1 MGQALDKEE
10 FTPEDVARFSA
21 RLEESL
27 EALER
32 VLARPGF
39 GVGPRTLG
47 AELEA
52 HLVDRGGRALGVC
65 GEVLARARD
74 RQLTVE
80 LGRFNVEF
88 NAGVVSLAGRPFR
101 EFGEDLTRMLARLR
115 RAAGEVGGR
124 VALVGVLPTLRL
136 EDLEPSV
143 LSPFARYRAL
153 QHGLRS
159 HRARPFRLHIEGE
172 ETLSLEME
180 YVSAASACTSM
191 QYHLK
196 VDPVDFARA
205 HNAAQ
210 LAIAPVLALCGNS
223 PLFLGRRLWHETRIP
238 LYRQA
243 TDGRSSEEESMEL
256 PSRTG
261 FGHGWVRQ
269 GAHELFA
276 QGVALHSPLLPVVG
290 QESPLEVVA
299 GGGVPSLSELR
310 MHQGTLYPWNRAV
323 YDPSGGGHVRVEMRA
338 LPSGPSVPDMLANG
352 AFALGLT
359 LSLMKEVEGLV
370 TRMPFRCA
378 RTNFYRAAREG
389 LDAPL
394 YWPGLPGQLLAV
406 QPVRQLLPRLLARAR
421 EGLVAA
427 GVDPEDVEP
436 LFELLEGR
444 LRTGRTGA
452 RWQLDML
459 ARLEADRPRN
469 EALTAMFERYL
480 AHSEEGMP
488 VHTWPDV

>member
-1 MGQALDKEE
+1 MGQALEKEE
-10 FTPEDVARFSA
+10 FTPEEVARFSA

-52 HLVDRGGRALGVC
+52 HLVDIGGRALSVC

-80 LGRFNVEF
+80 LGRFNVEI
-88 NAGVVSLAGRPFR
+88 NARVVPLAGRPFR
-101 EFGEDLTRMLARLR
+101 EFGADLTRMLARLR
-115 RAAGEVGGR
+115 HAAGEVGGR

-136 EDLEPSV
+136 EELVPGV
-143 LSPFARYRAL
+143 ISPLPRYRAL

-172 ETLSLEME
+172 ETLSHELE
-180 YVSAASACTSM
+180 YISAASACTSL

-196 VDPVDFARA
+196 VDPADFARA

-223 PLFLGRRLWHETRIP
+223 PLFLGRRLWHETRIT
-238 LYRQA
+238 LYRQL

-276 QGVALHSPLLPVVG
+276 QGVALHPPILPVLG
-290 QESPLEVVA
+290 HEAPLEVVA
-299 GGGVPSLSELR
+299 RGGVPSLSELR
-310 MHQGTLYPWNRAV
+310 MHQGTVYPWNRAV
-323 YDPSGGGHVRVEMRA
+323 YDPSDGGHVRVEMRA

-352 AFALGLT
+352 AFLLGLT
-359 LSLMKEVEGLV
+359 LSLMEEVEALV
-370 TRMPFRCA
+370 SRMPFRCA

-394 YWPGLPGQLLAV
+394 YWPGRPGQPLVV
-406 QPVRQLLPRLLARAR
+406 QPVRELLPRLLERAR
-421 EGLVAA
+421 QGLVSA
-427 GVDPEDVEP
+427 GVEPEDVEP

-452 RWQLDML
+452 RWQLDAL
-459 ARLEADRPRN
+459 ARLEADRPRH

-480 AHSEEGMP
+480 AYSEEGMP
-488 VHTWPDV
+488 VHTWPDA

>member
-1 MGQALDKEE
+1 MGQALEKEE
-10 FTPEDVARFSA
+10 FTPEERTRFSV

-52 HLVDRGGRALGVC
+52 HFVDRGGRALNVC
-65 GEVLARARD
+65 GEVLARARH

-80 LGRFNVEF
+80 LGRFNVEI
-88 NAGVVSLAGRPFR
+88 NAEVVSLAGRPFR
-101 EFGEDLTRMLARLR
+101 EFGEDLTRMLTRLR
-115 RAAGEVGGR
+115 RAASEFGGR
-124 VALVGVLPTLRL
+124 VVLVGMLPTLRL
-136 EDLEPSV
+136 EELGPSV
-143 LSPFARYRAL
+143 LSPFPRYRVL

-159 HRARPFRLHIEGE
+159 HRERPFWFHIEGE
-172 ETLSLEME
+172 ETLSFEME
-180 YVSAASACTSM
+180 YVSPASACTSM

-205 HNAAQ
+205 YNAAQ

-223 PLFLGRRLWHETRIP
+223 PLFLGRRLWHETRIA

-243 TDGRSSEEESMEL
+243 TDGRSIEEESMEL
-256 PSRTG
+256 PSRAG

-290 QESPLEVVA
+290 HESPLEVVER
-299 GGGVPSLSELR
+299 GGVPSLSELR
-310 MHQGTLYPWNRAV
+310 IHQGTVYPWNRAV

-338 LPSGPSVPDMLANG
+338 LPSGPSVPDLLANG
-352 AFALGLT
+352 AFLLGLT
-359 LSLMKEVEGLV
+359 LSLMEEVEVLV
-370 TRMPFRCA
+370 ARMPFRCA

-394 YWPGLPGQLLAV
+394 FWPGRPGQPLAV
-406 QPVRQLLPRLLARAR
+406 QPARELLPHLLTRAR
-421 EGLVAA
+421 RGLVAA
-427 GVDPEDVEP
+427 GVVPDDVDP

-452 RWQLDML
+452 RWQLDTL
-459 ARLEADRPRN
+459 ARLEVERSRY
-469 EALTAMFERYL
+469 EAITAMFERYL
-480 AHSEEGMP
+480 AHSEEGTP
-488 VHTWPDV
+488 VHTWPDA